1 MSAIARWCIRH
12 RLVAVLLWLS
22 ALCGVSAAAVFAGTA
37 YSSDYD
43 VPGTE
48 SGRATELL
56 QDGFHGRF
64 DGGDTIVWH
73 SSQGSV
79 RTDAVEQRIT
89 AMLKKV
95 ERLEGVASVT
105 GPYDTSG
112 RSPSGKTP
120 GASAGSK
127 PGGADGADR
136 KKGPGKRSDGE
147 SREKEGRAGTGSD
160 GTGTKAKSSGTKSPA
175 GSSDAGS
182 DSDSGTETRGDSTA
196 GTAPAADTDPADPA
210 DPAGKRP
217 ATSGSA
223 KKSGDAGTAAGV
235 EGITATAPGGATQIS
250 EDGRTAYATVVFEA
264 KAADVPETQARAVV
278 DTAKAAARDGLQVE
292 LGGSATALAGTPTS
306 HLAEIVGVAVAAVVL
321 FLAFG
326 SLAASLLPI
335 ATALVSVGAA
345 YAGVVLLGHVMDVAD
360 FAPVLGLLIGLGVGI
375 DYALFIVTRHRKG
388 LRRGLSV
395 SEAAENAVA
404 TTGRAVVFAGLTV
417 CIALLGMLILQ
428 LSFLNGVAIAACLTV
443 LLTVAASVT
452 LLPALLSFIGMRA
465 LGRPERRRLARRG
478 PRPELPTGFAAR
490 WSAFVERRAKLLGLV
505 ATVVMAV
512 LALPTFSLHL
522 GTSDQGN
529 APATS
534 TTRKAY
540 DLVAEGFGPGTN
552 GPLTLVAALDGA
564 DDRLA
569 MQQLPA
575 ALRNTEG
582 VASVSPVTFNSRADT
597 AVVTV
602 VPDFSPQSQRTSELV
617 DRLRADVLP
626 AAESG
631 TSLEVHVGGVTA
643 SYDDFADVIVGK
655 LPMFVG
661 VVIALGCVLLLLA
674 FRSVGIPLKAALM
687 NVAAVAS
694 AFGVVVA
701 IFQWGWG
708 SELLGLGSA
717 GPIEPFLPVIMV
729 SVLFGLSMDYQVFLV
744 SRMYEEWLETRDNRR
759 AVRVGLAETSR
770 VINSAAVIMI
780 SVFLAFVL
788 SGDRVIA
795 MFGIGLAA
803 AVALDAFVLR
813 TLLVPALMHML
824 GSANW
829 WLPRWLDRRLPR
841 ISIETPESR
850 SPAHAK
856 IAGIRVSEDSTLAR

>member
-12 RLVAVLLWLS
+12 RLVTVLLWLS
-22 ALCGVSAAAVFAGTA
+22 ALCGVSSAAAFAGTA
-37 YSSDYD
+37 YSNDYD
-43 VPGTE
+43 IPGTE
-48 SGRATELL
+48 SGRAADLL
-56 QDGFHGRF
+56 RDGFHGGF

-73 SSQGSV
+73 SAQGSV
-79 RTDAVEQRIT
+79 RAAAVEQRMA
-89 AMLKKV
+89 AMLEEV
-95 ERLEGVASVT
+95 ERLDGVASVT
-105 GPYDTSG
+105 GPY
-112 RSPSGKTP
+112 
-120 GASAGSK
+120 GASPEPRSGEAAGGSSGGA
-127 PGGADGADR
+127 PGGTGGTPEGAGNTGDTGNTGNTESAADAAGAEGAAGAESAKDT
-136 KKGPGKRSDGE
+136 GTRSGTGSGNDSGQ
-147 SREKEGRAGTGSD
+147 SAGQAAGTGSGND
-160 GTGTKAKSSGTKSPA
+160 SGSGA
-175 GSSDAGS
+175 GSAQDLGASSDKPG
-182 DSDSGTETRGDSTA
+182 
-196 GTAPAADTDPADPA
+196 
-210 DPAGKRP
+210 
-217 ATSGSA
+217 GSA
-223 KKSGDAGTAAGV
+223 
-235 EGITATAPGGATQIS
+235 QIS
-250 EDGRTAYATVVFEA
+250 DDGRTAYATVAFEG
-264 KAADVPETQARAVV
+264 KAGHVPEAQARAVV
-278 DTAKAAARDGLQVE
+278 DTARSAAGDGLQVE
-292 LGGSATALAGTPTS
+292 LGGPATALTETPTS

-326 SLAASLLPI
+326 SLAASLLPV
-335 ATALVSVGAA
+335 ATALISVGAA
-345 YAGVVLLGHVMDVAD
+345 YAGIVLLGHAMDVAD

-388 LRRGLSV
+388 LRRGLPV
-395 SEAAENAVA
+395 AEAAENAVA

-417 CIALLGMLILQ
+417 CIALLGMLVLR

-465 LGRPERRRLARRG
+465 VSGPERRRLARYG

-490 WSAFVERRAKLLGLV
+490 WSAFVERRPKLLGLV
-505 ATVVMAV
+505 AAVVMAV
-512 LALPTFSLHL
+512 LALPAFSLHL

-529 APATS
+529 APAAS

-540 DLVAEGFGPGTN
+540 DLIAEGFGPGTN

-569 MQQLPA
+569 MQRLPA
-575 ALRNTEG
+575 ALRDTEG
-582 VASVSPVTFNSRADT
+582 VASVSPVTFNSRSDT
-597 AVVTV
+597 ALVVV
-602 VPDFSPQSQRTSELV
+602 VPDSAPQSHRTSELV
-617 DRLRADVLP
+617 DLLRADVLP
-626 AAESG
+626 AAGSG
-631 TSLEVHVGGVTA
+631 TSLEVLVGGVTA

-655 LPMFVG
+655 LPLFVG
-661 VVIALGCVLLLLA
+661 IVVALGCALLLLA
-674 FRSVGIPLKAALM
+674 FRSVGIPLKAAVM

-701 IFQWGWG
+701 VFQWGWG
-708 SELLGLGSA
+708 AELLGFGGA

-795 MFGIGLAA
+795 MFGIGLAT

-829 WLPRWLDRRLPR
+829 WLPRWLERRLPR
-841 ISIETPESR
+841 ISIETPES
-850 SPAHAK
+850 PPPPHAK
-856 IAGIRVSEDSTLAR
+856 ITGVRVGEDGPLAR